1 MPRRFDMQQDG
12 QEEVTANEEVKTE
25 EAGGLC
31 GLFGGSFFFIIIII
45 IIFFLFCFCGKGFG
59 YGYSLD
65 E

>member
-1 MPRRFDMQQDG
+1 MPRRFDMQPDG
-12 QEEVTANEEVKTE
+12 QEEIAANEEVKTE
-25 EAGGLC
+25 ETEGLGGF
-31 GLFGGSFFFIIIII
+31 FGGSFFFIIIII